1 MLNSVTSFDLVYVMT
16 NGGPGHATEI
26 LVTYIY
32 KLAFNQ
38 TRFDY
43 AAAITVVFFLLL
55 LAVTWTANRLS
66 GGNAGG
72 VEQD

>member
-1 MLNSVTSFDLVYVMT
+1 MT

-43 AAAITVVFFLLL
+43 AAAVTVVFFLML
-55 LAVTWTANRLS
+55 LAVTWGANRLS
-66 GGNAGG
+66 GGNVGA
-72 VEQD
+72 VEHD